1 MCFFSFN
8 KTLDNALFGTRKKA
22 QYPKAGPPIDNNAVF
37 CSLKITLCTNNC
49 IESKTSCFT
58 LLIDFECESL
68 ALSNSLAVQ

>member
-22 QYPKAGPPIDNNAVF
+22 HYPKAGPHNNAVF
-37 CSLKITLCTNNC
+37 YSLKITLCTNNC